1 MNDKRDTRDE
11 PVELPPGKARQGT
24 GSPRILILLVVSLL
38 LALVYWWGVDLYR
51 EIALAPDEP
60 AQEPATTQQPTQQ
73 PDYPPSSPVLPDES
87 LQRSPD

>member
-1 MNDKRDTRDE
+1 MNEKRDENAE

-51 EIALAPDEP
+51 EIALTPDEP
-60 AQEPATTQQPTQQ
+60 APAPTATQDPDTTQQ
-73 PDYPPSSPVLPDES
+73 YPPSSPVLPDES